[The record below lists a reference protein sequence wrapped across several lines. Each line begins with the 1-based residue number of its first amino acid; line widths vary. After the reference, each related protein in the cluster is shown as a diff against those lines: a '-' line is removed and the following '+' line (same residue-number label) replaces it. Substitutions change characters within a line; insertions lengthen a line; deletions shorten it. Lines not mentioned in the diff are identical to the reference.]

1 MKKNPTLKDLAQ
13 KLGLS
18 ISTVSR
24 ALQNNS
30 RIKKDTIARTKKLA
44 KEMGYLPDVLAKSLK
59 NNKTHTIGVI
69 VPEISHV
76 FFSSVIDGI
85 EEITYKDGYTILV
98 AKSNENIEREVLN
111 TDSLISNR
119 VAGVI
124 ASISQETKNGKHF
137 NQILDRGIP
146 LVLFDRVLDDLAVPK
161 IVGDDFEK
169 VYEIV
174 NHLIDSGYRNIAY
187 LAGPPHLK
195 ITVNRMEGYKKAL
208 IDNGLDIRDE
218 MILNVNLDEKGGFNG
233 ARSLLK
239 QLPRLDAICC
249 VNDPVAV
256 GVYQQLNKV
265 GLKIP
270 EDVGVTGFSNN
281 PITEIISPTM
291 TTVDQQGYE
300 MGRKA
305 AEILLDQINDKGLI
319 SLDQTHI
326 IESKLIIRESSSR
339 KIN

>member
-1 MKKNPTLKDLAQ
+1 
-13 KLGLS
+13 
-18 ISTVSR
+18 
-24 ALQNNS
+24 
-30 RIKKDTIARTKKLA
+30 
-44 KEMGYLPDVLAKSLK
+44 
-59 NNKTHTIGVI
+59 
-69 VPEISHV
+69 
-76 FFSSVIDGI
+76 
-85 EEITYKDGYTILV
+85 
-98 AKSNENIEREVLN
+98 
-111 TDSLISNR
+111 
-119 VAGVI
+119 
-124 ASISQETKNGKHF
+124 
-137 NQILDRGIP
+137 
-146 LVLFDRVLDDLAVPK
+146 
-161 IVGDDFEK
+161 
-169 VYEIV
+169 
-174 NHLIDSGYRNIAY
+174 
-187 LAGPPHLK
+187 
-195 ITVNRMEGYKKAL
+195 MEGYKKAL